1 MVLSVQWKMLT
12 LATGSYLHPP
22 KPFILL
28 GWSCQLVCYKD
39 RKQAVI
45 STDCTN
51 VNKIRFQ
58 LLFSSVETVYQLE
71 PEHFMLV
78 QAFISKVCP
87 AWLELKPWITQGLK
101 KELSCHPG
109 QVDPAREVKFH
120 SHLPMGGVHTS
131 CVPKL
136 KYIKRNINEDF
147 PRAST
152 IWELLLQNASWN
164 SSFFEALTTLAEKI
178 TYPVLL
184 TNIKQISFFTS
195 NRANI
200 FFTPLSLPML
210 LYGSPN
216 SLDMLTNCR
225 D

>member
-45 STDCTN
+45 RTDCTN

-58 LLFSSVETVYQLE
+58 LLFSSLETVYQLE

-87 AWLELKPWITQGLK
+87 TWLELQPWITQSLK

-120 SHLPMGGVHTS
+120 SHLSMGGG
-131 CVPKL
+131 PRKL
-136 KYIKRNINEDF
+136 CTKIEIHKKKHIKWRLNEGQAQF
-147 PRAST
+147 
-152 IWELLLQNASWN
+152 E
-164 SSFFEALTTLAEKI
+164 SFFSKRQAGIQAFLKHWQHWLRKLHI
-178 TYPVLL
+178 
-184 TNIKQISFFTS
+184 
-195 NRANI
+195 
-200 FFTPLSLPML
+200 
-210 LYGSPN
+210 LYF
-216 SLDMLTNCR
+216 
-225 D
+225 